1 MMLSFY
7 GAKISTM
14 VPSFSLLVFIA
25 IIVVLSS
32 FSSSVNGDETAARS
46 KNDYTKLK
54 MPEDATLRLK
64 TMTKNSENGLTF
76 GDRNNNNLES
86 YDHDDASPTGANTTC
101 GACLSVY
108 EGDNAYI
115 NARLW
120 KTTEDPNEYMKNAD
134 DNISPVKVN
143 SPGFLSYSGMYC
155 ITLLIFLLV

>member
-14 VPSFSLLVFIA
+14 MPSFSLLVFIA

-64 TMTKNSENGLTF
+64 TMTKNSEKGLTF
-76 GDRNNNNLES
+76 GDKNTINLES
-86 YDHDDASPTGANTTC
+86 YDHDDALLTGNITC

-120 KTTEDPNEYMKNAD
+120 KTTEDPDEYMKNAD
-134 DNISPVKVN
+134 GNISIVKVN
-143 SPGFLSYSGMYC
+143 SSGFLSYSGMYC
-155 ITLLIFLLV
+155 ITLV